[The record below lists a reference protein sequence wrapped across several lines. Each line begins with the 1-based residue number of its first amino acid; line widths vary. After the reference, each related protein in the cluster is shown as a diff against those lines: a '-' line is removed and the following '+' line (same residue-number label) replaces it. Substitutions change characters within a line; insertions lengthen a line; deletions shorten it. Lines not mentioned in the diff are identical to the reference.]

1 VEFSGS
7 SDRDAA
13 DVEDVLQKFQEN
25 TFSFFLEYDIIIIE
39 EKNMTKTEEILNNLG
54 IKCSLGSW
62 ETDDTHHAIC
72 YTRKQGNT
80 WVDILSKAGYS
91 SKVVYDNYAYI
102 VIFQKK

>member
-1 VEFSGS
+1 
-7 SDRDAA
+7 
-13 DVEDVLQKFQEN
+13 
-25 TFSFFLEYDIIIIE
+25 
-39 EKNMTKTEEILNNLG
+39 MTKTEEILNNLG

-62 ETDDTHHAIC
+62 ETDDTYHAIC

-91 SKVVYDNYAYI
+91 SKVIYDNYAYI